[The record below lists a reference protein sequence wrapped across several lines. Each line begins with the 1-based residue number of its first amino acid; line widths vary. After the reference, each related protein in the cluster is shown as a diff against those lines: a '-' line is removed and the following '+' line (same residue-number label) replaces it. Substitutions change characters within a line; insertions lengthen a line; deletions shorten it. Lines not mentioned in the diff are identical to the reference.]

1 MRSSTSRWF
10 EPVHGY
16 DFSKNTHEMEKI
28 TVGANTVEVT
38 DNNFDTEVLKASV
51 PVLVD
56 FWAEWCGPCK
66 AIAPTIDAVARDYQG
81 RAKITKLNVDQ
92 NIATSSRY
100 NIKGIPTLLLFKNGM
115 VKEQIVGSTSKE
127 SISKIID
134 KHL

>member
-1 MRSSTSRWF
+1 M
-10 EPVHGY
+10 
-16 DFSKNTHEMEKI
+16 
-28 TVGANTVEVT
+28 GANTVEVT
-38 DNNFDTEVLKASV
+38 DINFDTEVLKSSV

-66 AIAPTIDAVARDYQG
+66 AIAPTIDAVAQAYLG
-81 RAKITKLNVDQ
+81 KAKIAKLNVDQ
-92 NIATSSRY
+92 NISTSSRY

-127 SISKIID
+127 SISRIID

>member
-1 MRSSTSRWF
+1 MASAAENTWVKIVSQETFTS
-10 EPVHGY
+10 
-16 DFSKNTHEMEKI
+16 
-28 TVGANTVEVT
+28 
-38 DNNFDTEVLKASV
+38 EVLDASKTA

-66 AIAPTIDAVARDYQG
+66 AIAPTIEAVAKDYQG

-134 KHL
+134 RHL

>member
-1 MRSSTSRWF
+1 MNHP
-10 EPVHGY
+10 PVEWGLASI
-16 DFSKNTHEMEKI
+16 FKETETL
-28 TVGANTVEVT
+28 TVGVNTVEVT

-56 FWAEWCGPCK
+56 FWAPWCGPCK

-81 RAKITKLNVDQ
+81 RAKITKLNVDE

>member
-1 MRSSTSRWF
+1 M
-10 EPVHGY
+10 
-16 DFSKNTHEMEKI
+16 
-28 TVGANTVEVT
+28 GANTVEVT
-38 DNNFDTEVLKASV
+38 DNNFDTEVLKAGV

-56 FWAEWCGPCK
+56 FWAEWCGLCK
-66 AIAPTIDAVARDYQG
+66 AIVLTIDVVAKDYQG
-81 RAKITKLNVDQ
+81 CAKITKLNVDQ

>member
-1 MRSSTSRWF
+1 MGLKTF
-10 EPVHGY
+10 
-16 DFSKNTHEMEKI
+16 
-28 TVGANTVEVT
+28 EVT
-38 DNNFDTEVLKASV
+38 EADFQEKVLGAEK

-66 AIAPTIDAVARDYQG
+66 AIAPTIDAVAKDYQG

>member
-1 MRSSTSRWF
+1 MQQNTYETEKSTGS
-10 EPVHGY
+10 
-16 DFSKNTHEMEKI
+16 NTL
-28 TVGANTVEVT
+28 EVT
-38 DNNFDTEVLKASV
+38 DNNFDTEVLKGRAR
-51 PVLVD
+51 LVD

-66 AIAPTIDAVARDYQG
+66 AIAPTIEAVAKDYQG

-134 KHL
+134 RHL

>member
-1 MRSSTSRWF
+1 
-10 EPVHGY
+10 
-16 DFSKNTHEMEKI
+16 
-28 TVGANTVEVT
+28 VGANTVEVT
-38 DNNFDTEVLKASV
+38 DNNFDVEVLKANV

-66 AIAPTIDAVARDYQG
+66 AIAPTIDAVAQAYQG
-81 RAKITKLNVDQ
+81 RAKIVKLNVDQ
-92 NIATSSRY
+92 NVSTSSRY

-127 SISKIID
+127 SIARILD

>member
-1 MRSSTSRWF
+1 M
-10 EPVHGY
+10 
-16 DFSKNTHEMEKI
+16 

-38 DNNFDTEVLKASV
+38 DNNFDTEVLKASG

-66 AIAPTIDAVARDYQG
+66 AIAPTIEAVAKDYQG

-134 KHL
+134 RHL

>member
-1 MRSSTSRWF
+1 MSVNS
-10 EPVHGY
+10 
-16 DFSKNTHEMEKI
+16 
-28 TVGANTVEVT
+28 VEVT
-38 DNNFDTEVLKASV
+38 DNNFDTEVLKAGV

-66 AIAPTIDAVARDYQG
+66 AIAPTIEAVAKDYRG
-81 RAKITKLNVDQ
+81 RAKVTKLNVDQ

-115 VKEQIVGSTSKE
+115 VKEQIVGSTSRE

>member
-1 MRSSTSRWF
+1 M
-10 EPVHGY
+10 
-16 DFSKNTHEMEKI
+16 
-28 TVGANTVEVT
+28 GANTVEVT
-38 DNNFDTEVLKASV
+38 DNNFDVEVLKANV

-66 AIAPTIDAVARDYQG
+66 AIAPTIDAVAQAYQG
-81 RAKITKLNVDQ
+81 RAKIVKLNVDQ
-92 NIATSSRY
+92 NVSTSSRY

-127 SISKIID
+127 SIARILD